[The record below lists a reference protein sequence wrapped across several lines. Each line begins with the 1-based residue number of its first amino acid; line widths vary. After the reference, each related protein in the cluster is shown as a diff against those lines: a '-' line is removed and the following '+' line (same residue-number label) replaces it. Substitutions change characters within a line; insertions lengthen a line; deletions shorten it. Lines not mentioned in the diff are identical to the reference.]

1 MPLSSCRANVG
12 IQARHAHV
20 DAWLP
25 RLLARVC
32 LHEAWLVEDPLRA
45 FDDVDVIM
53 ASARH
58 AFSRRKRQFAARF
71 RLGSTDSTELRLVN
85 LAAGLTNFELA
96 AL

>member
-25 RLLARVC
+25 RLVARVC
-32 LHEAWLVEDPLRA
+32 LHEAWLVEDPLRE
-45 FDDVDVIM
+45 FDDVNVIM

-58 AFSRRKRQFAARF
+58 AFSISI
-71 RLGSTDSTELRLVN
+71 RLFENTWVLPHIEELS
-85 LAAGLTNFELA
+85 
-96 AL
+96 